1 MRLVELVGPE
11 AISLADR
18 PAQRTLK
25 QPRKG
30 ILGVGLEASAYDHPT
45 HPGAILKYV
54 NIKEDD
60 PNENAQVSFVHLALE
75 NKDNP
80 FFPRI
85 YRAKV
90 IPLKDNPR
98 GLPYQM
104 VIEMEKLYPLFGNKI
119 RDVLPHILEN
129 LGIKPK
135 HIANL
140 MKKGMTDPNVDMEK
154 WHKTKKGTGLF
165 YAFVD
170 MMDNWDT
177 LEKMAQMTKIPEL
190 TDAINKLQNWQHN
203 YGLSTD
209 LHHGNFMF
217 RLTSVG
223 PQLVFTD
230 PFLPSTF

>member
-11 AISLADR
+11 AISLADK
-18 PAQRTLK
+18 PLQGGVKL
-25 QPRKG
+25 PRKG
-30 ILGVGLEASAYDHPT
+30 RLGVGQEASAYDHPT

-60 PNENAQVSFVHLALE
+60 PNQNAQVSFVHLVLE

-85 YRAKV
+85 YKAEV

-119 RDVLPHILEN
+119 RDVLPHVLEN
-129 LGIKPK
+129 LGIKPA
-135 HIANL
+135 HIAKL
-140 MKKGMTDPNVDMEK
+140 MKKGLTNPNIDMEN
-154 WHKTKKGTGLF
+154 WYKTDEGNQLF
-165 YAFVD
+165 DAFVD
-170 MMDNWDT
+170 MMGDWDT
-177 LEKMAQMTKIPEL
+177 LERMAKMTKIPKL
-190 TDAINKLQNWQHN
+190 TEAINKLQDWQHQ
-203 YGLSTD
+203 YGLETD